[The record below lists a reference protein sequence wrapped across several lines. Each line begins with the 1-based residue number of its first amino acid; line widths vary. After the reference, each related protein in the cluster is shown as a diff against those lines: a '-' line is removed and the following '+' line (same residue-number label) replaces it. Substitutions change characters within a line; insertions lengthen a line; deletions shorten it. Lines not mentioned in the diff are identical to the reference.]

1 MKQTNS
7 SNPISASRRGIVE
20 QQSMEGIRP
29 AAGRGQ
35 SRRPWPLIAMEN
47 TLFLDPSLGWAERC
61 AAIAEAGFAGVHAV
75 PYPLKD
81 DDFIRLR
88 ELGREPARHGLRL
101 TSVYVNIDLAL
112 PTESEA
118 HRRVE
123 RLFRET
129 EGAPRI
135 ELSFKCSDPACLP
148 VQVWDVILSRLEPL
162 LKIAEQR
169 GVDVALYPHSF
180 YPLETPAEAARLVQ
194 QVGHPRLSYL
204 FPTNHVFAVQEPSE
218 VASRLAAH
226 ASAISS
232 FNVCGCRRATPGP
245 RAKPISLPLD
255 EGDLPLAPIFSAL
268 AAGGYSGDV
277 IVQGHLWKDDLPGKL
292 RRSVSFYSEI
302 TRNLFPVDDPA

>member
-1 MKQTNS
+1 MKQKNL
-7 SNPISASRRGIVE
+7 SNPISASRRDIGE
-20 QQSMEGIRP
+20 QQSMEGVRP

-35 SRRPWPLIAMEN
+35 SRLPWPLIAMEN

-81 DDFIRLR
+81 DDFVRLR

-135 ELSFKCSDPACLP
+135 ELSFKCSDPVHLP
-148 VQVWDVILSRLEPL
+148 AQVWAAILARLEPL
-162 LKIAEQR
+162 LNIAERR

-194 QVGHPRLSYL
+194 QVRHPRLSYL
-204 FPTNHVFAVQEPSE
+204 FPTNHVFAVHEPAE
-218 VASRLAAH
+218 VAPQLVDH

-245 RAKPISLPLD
+245 RSKPVSLPLD
-255 EGDLPLAPIFSAL
+255 EGDLPLAPVFSAL

-302 TRNLFPVDDPA
+302 IRSLFPLDDPA